1 MHLLI
6 LLVRPKLGSLS
17 IKTHK
22 SYIISAAKVDSIDG
36 NEIKIGNHKI
46 PISRNLKEEVT
57 KKLIGN
63 RFLKR

>member
-1 MHLLI
+1 LLSVEAYLPI
-6 LLVRPKLGSLS
+6 DRF

-36 NEIKIGNHKI
+36 NEIIISKHKI
-46 PISRNLKEEVT
+46 PISRNLKDEVT
-57 KKLIGN
+57 KKLIGD